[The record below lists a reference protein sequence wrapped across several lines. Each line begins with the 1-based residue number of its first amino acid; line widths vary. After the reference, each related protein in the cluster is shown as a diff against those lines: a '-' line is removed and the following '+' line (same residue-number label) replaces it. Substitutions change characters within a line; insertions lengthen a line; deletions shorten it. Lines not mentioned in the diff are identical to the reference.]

1 MKQRWG
7 RGGEFVEE
15 KGDSAAENCK
25 GADERMGKVKGR
37 NDSSGKKRVSLSL
50 NRSREF
56 EHSSTSSSPK

>member
-1 MKQRWG
+1 M
-7 RGGEFVEE
+7 EE

-56 EHSSTSSSPK
+56 EHSSTSSFPK